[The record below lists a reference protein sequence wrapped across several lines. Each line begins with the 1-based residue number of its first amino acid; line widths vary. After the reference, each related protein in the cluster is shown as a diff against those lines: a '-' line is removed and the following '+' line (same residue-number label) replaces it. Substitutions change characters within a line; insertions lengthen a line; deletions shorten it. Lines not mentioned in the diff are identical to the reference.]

1 MHILITGS
9 GGLIGSSVRAAA
21 EAAENKVSVLKRNH
35 GRSESF
41 WEPLPDQPIDAVVHL
56 AGENIAAKRWYPAH
70 KKLIRSSRVE
80 RTRLLCERLTAL
92 SRRPSVLICASA
104 VGYYGHRGDEELN
117 EDSAPGDGFL
127 AEVCRDWESAC
138 SPAIEAGIRTVNLRT
153 GMVLAPKGG
162 ALARLRPLF
171 KAGMGGK
178 LGHGSQYMSWIT
190 IDDLVAAI
198 LFAIENKIVSGPVNA
213 VSPHPVTN
221 AEFTEALG
229 RALHRPTLLPVPAFA
244 LRLAVGEM
252 ADEMLLSSTRAV
264 PTKLTELGF
273 LFSHPDLSTALRH
286 VL

>member
-1 MHILITGS
+1 VHILITGS